1 MFFYLSKIFQYL
13 LSPIVWILVTF
24 ILSVVLKE
32 KRLRKYLGIVSLSL
46 LLLFTNPFIFHEFM
60 RAWEVDAVQK
70 EELKSNYD
78 YAIVLSGMIT
88 YDEKYERINFKSST
102 DRLLQTIELYK
113 EGIVDK
119 FYITGGSGEIFNQ
132 KHKESEIL
140 KDYLIVLGIPESDI
154 LIETLSKN
162 TYENAIESK
171 NTLNSEVKE
180 KTFLLVTSAYHMRR
194 AAGCFKK
201 QGFEFD
207 VFVTDRYTGNRKF
220 TFDELFIPKAETLQ
234 GWTLLI
240 HEVSG
245 YLIYD
250 IVGYL

>member
-171 NTLNSEVKE
+171 KALNSEVKE

>member
-1 MFFYLSKIFQYL
+1 
-13 LSPIVWILVTF
+13 
-24 ILSVVLKE
+24 
-32 KRLRKYLGIVSLSL
+32 
-46 LLLFTNPFIFHEFM
+46 M

-140 KDYLIVLGIPESDI
+140 KGYLIVLGIPESDI